1 MLVAKFK
8 KHISGLTLIE
18 VLIGIVISTI
28 IMGAMYT
35 TYTVV
40 NQSYSQVT
48 NKAKISRSGRDIIE
62 MLIRDIRL
70 AGFKYVVGTNNS
82 FENGDQVPQRTYLNF
97 ITGGAVHLSHDP
109 ISIIKDKGPTESAL
123 GYAKGR
129 TENGMADYAPADIK
143 RHNEGEDTC
152 CDRIHIVYD
161 DFNQWD
167 EDEQYYKRYRVT
179 YYALPETGGTT
190 ENPDN
195 YYSIYKTLEL
205 WQQEQVPAGDDPDNG
220 EWTGDVDLCAEC
232 YVEQKIRD
240 HVVDMEFMAFDK
252 DGKIIPTVRSDV
264 DAAKIYEIRSIDLR
278 ITFRSKSNFFRL
290 KAKKLIQGLG
300 GTRGKAFKDR
310 YLRDSVIVTVFTRNI
325 GT

>member
-1 MLVAKFK
+1 MLVTVRSK
-8 KHISGLTLIE
+8 KYISGLTLIE
-18 VLIGIVISTI
+18 MLIGIVISTI

-70 AGFKYVVGTNNS
+70 AGFKYIVGTNNS
-82 FENGDQVPQRTYLNF
+82 FENGNLVPQRTYLSF
-97 ITGGAVHLSHDP
+97 ISGGPVHLSHDP
-109 ISIIKDKGPTESAL
+109 ISIIKDKGATESGL
-123 GYAKGR
+123 GYVEGR
-129 TENGMADYAPADIK
+129 TSNDMAAYTKIEIDK
-143 RHNEGEDTC
+143 HNEEDAC

-167 EDEQYYKRYRVT
+167 ENEEYYKRYRVT

-190 ENPDN
+190 ENPDK

-205 WQQEQVPAGDDPDNG
+205 WKQEQVTPGDDPDPDAA
-220 EWTGDVDLCAEC
+220 WTADVDECGMC

-252 DGKIIPTVRSDV
+252 EGKEIPTVRSDV

-278 ITFRSKSNFFRL
+278 ITFRSKSHFFRL
-290 KAKKLIQGLG
+290 NSRKLIQGLG
-300 GTRGKAFKDR
+300 ERGKEFTDK
-310 YLRDSVIVTVFTRNI
+310 YLRDSVLVTVFTRNI

>member
-70 AGFKYVVGTNNS
+70 AGFRYVVGTNNS

-129 TENGMADYAPADIK
+129 TENGMADYAPEDIT
-143 RHNEGEDTC
+143 RHNEGGATC

-167 EDEQYYKRYRVT
+167 ENE
-179 YYALPETGGTT
+179 E
-190 ENPDN
+190 

-264 DAAKIYEIRSIDLR
+264 DVAKIYEIRSIDLR